1 MIKVLVV
8 EDSVFMRTILI
19 DILSSDP
26 SINVVGTAENGLI
39 AIEKIKELSPDVI
52 TLDIEMPEMNGIE
65 TLRTLESYKV
75 RPKILMLSTLTEK
88 DADLTKE
95 ALSLGAD
102 DFMLKPRNL
111 GKVRGIQNELIEK
124 VKHLI
129 TIPIIYGKKKHDG
142 EPAKKIVIIGSS
154 AGGPP
159 MLDIIVSA
167 LKPDINA
174 AILITQHM
182 PVGFTAALAKRLD
195 KISPLN
201 VLETENGQILKKGYI
216 YVSKAGFHSIVSATL
231 TGDGKKG
238 GKIIHS
244 KSPMVH
250 AVRPAVDKTFI
261 SAAKVFG
268 TKALSVILS
277 GMGSD
282 GGEGMQEIK
291 ENGGRTI
298 IVREDEC
305 LVYGMARSAIK
316 RESVDKI
323 ISLKFI
329 PREITRI
336 VSDMEE

>member
-8 EDSVFMRTILI
+8 DDSVFMRTILI

-39 AIEKIKELSPDVI
+39 ALNKINDLSPDVV
-52 TLDIEMPEMNGIE
+52 TLDIEMPQMNGIE
-65 TLRTLESYKV
+65 TLRALKSYKV

-95 ALSLGAD
+95 ALNLGAD

-111 GKVRGIQNELIEK
+111 GKIRGIQNELIEK

-129 TIPIIYGKKKHDG
+129 TIPIIYGDKTHDG
-142 EPAKKIVIIGSS
+142 IPAQKIVIIGSS

-159 MLDIIVSA
+159 MLDTIVST

-201 VLETENGQILKKGYI
+201 VLETENGQILKTGYI
-216 YVSKAGFHSIVSATL
+216 YVSKAGFHSLVSATL
-231 TGDGKKG
+231 NKKGKKG

-244 KSPMVH
+244 KSPQVH

-268 TKALSVILS
+268 TNTLSVILS
-277 GMGSD
+277 GMGND

-291 ENGGRTI
+291 ENGGKTI
-298 IVREDEC
+298 VVREDDC

-316 RESVDKI
+316 RECVDKI
-323 ISLKFI
+323 IPLKLI
-329 PREITRI
+329 PQEISRI
-336 VSDMEE
+336 ISEMGE

>member
-1 MIKVLVV
+1 
-8 EDSVFMRTILI
+8 
-19 DILSSDP
+19 
-26 SINVVGTAENGLI
+26 
-39 AIEKIKELSPDVI
+39 
-52 TLDIEMPEMNGIE
+52 
-65 TLRTLESYKV
+65 
-75 RPKILMLSTLTEK
+75 
-88 DADLTKE
+88 
-95 ALSLGAD
+95 
-102 DFMLKPRNL
+102 
-111 GKVRGIQNELIEK
+111 
-124 VKHLI
+124 
-129 TIPIIYGKKKHDG
+129 
-142 EPAKKIVIIGSS
+142 
-154 AGGPP
+154 
-159 MLDIIVSA
+159 MLDTIVSA

-231 TGDGKKG
+231 PEDGKKG